1 MENLNLISVKA
12 GKFSTRHL
20 FTFFCAKTE
29 FFPIYEEF
37 LDNMVDTKR
46 LTAFIINQLNCFS
59 TLLVKLLHNFILR
72 DHIFRRNLSIISFAV
87 TRKNKS
93 LKKSL
98 MKQMQ
103 LLRRKSKYK
112 WVANGRDD
120 IFWQNLLNQKSRDPC
135 WKKNFRLPK
144 ESFSSLH
151 VQLTPC
157 SCRP

>member
-1 MENLNLISVKA
+1 MENLNLISVRQGNFQLGICLHFFAPKLSFPNLW
-12 GKFSTRHL
+12 GISRQHGGYQTFNCLVFFKLFS
-20 FTFFCAKTE
+20 
-29 FFPIYEEF
+29 
-37 LDNMVDTKR
+37 
-46 LTAFIINQLNCFS
+46 
-59 TLLVKLLHNFILR
+59 LHNLILR
-72 DHIFRRNLSIISFAV
+72 DHIFRRNLSITSFAV

-112 WVANGRDD
+112 WVANGKDD
-120 IFWQNLLNQKSRDPC
+120 IFWQNLLNQKSRDSC

-151 VQLTPC
+151 VQLSPC